1 MGTRV
6 VLGITGA
13 SGAIYGLRMLDQ
25 LSRRCE
31 TVHVILSRN
40 VVDVVRAE
48 TDLTVSDDPTVEELL
63 GRPAD
68 NVGLCGRSDYFT
80 PPASGSYRHDGMVI
94 APCSM
99 GTVGRIAGG
108 ISNDLMTRAADVCLK
123 ERRRL
128 VLMVRETPLSLVHLR
143 NMTTATE
150 AGAIVLPAAPAFYG
164 RPATIEDAVDTVVA
178 RALQALGMDQDL
190 VRPWAQ

>member
-31 TVHVILSRN
+31 TVHLILSRN

-48 TDLTVSDDPTVEELL
+48 TDLTVSDDPTVQELL

-68 NVGLCGRSDYFT
+68 NVVLCGRSDYFT

-178 RALQALGMDQDL
+178 RALQALGIDQDL

>member
-63 GRPAD
+63 GRPAE
-68 NVGLCGRSDYFT
+68 NVVLCGRSDYFT

>member
-1 MGTRV
+1 MKPRV

-13 SGAIYGLRMLDQ
+13 SGVVYGLRMLDQ

-31 TVHVILSRN
+31 TVHLILSRN
-40 VVDVVRAE
+40 VVDVIRAE
-48 TDLTVSDDPTVEELL
+48 SDRVVSDDPTVEEML
-63 GRPAD
+63 GRPAS
-68 NVGLCGRSDYFT
+68 NVVICGRSDYFT

-99 GTVGRIAGG
+99 GTAARIAGG
-108 ISNDLMTRAADVCLK
+108 ISNDLMTRSADVCLK

-143 NMTTATE
+143 NLTAVTE
-150 AGAIVLPAAPAFYG
+150 AGATVLPAAPAFYG
-164 RPATIEDAVDTVVA
+164 RPATLEEAVDTVVA

>member
-68 NVGLCGRSDYFT
+68 NVVLCGRSDYFT

>member
-1 MGTRV
+1 MKPRV

-13 SGAIYGLRMLDQ
+13 SGVVYGLRMLDQ

-31 TVHVILSRN
+31 TVHLILSRN
-40 VVDVVRAE
+40 VVDVIRAE
-48 TDLTVSDDPTVEELL
+48 SDRVVSDDPTVEEML
-63 GRPAD
+63 GRPAS
-68 NVGLCGRSDYFT
+68 NVVICGRSDYFT

-99 GTVGRIAGG
+99 GTAARIAGG
-108 ISNDLMTRAADVCLK
+108 ISNDLMTRSADVCLK

-143 NMTTATE
+143 NLTTVTE
-150 AGAIVLPAAPAFYG
+150 AGATVLPAAPAFYG
-164 RPATIEDAVDTVVA
+164 RPTTLEEAVDTVVA